1 MPKTIN
7 KREVFAMKKILAF
20 LAAAVFV
27 FGLGIVT
34 QAQDTRTGER
44 EARAEDRNLNPSGTF
59 KDQDL
64 IALKVEDPQGEDL
77 GRIGSLAI
85 DLSNGRVA
93 FSVVEDGGFW
103 GYRIGSKYVAVPLT
117 AMSLKMD
124 KNGKPD
130 KFVLDMSKKEFSKAP
145 NFSGNGL
152 PNRRQAEESYR
163 FFGQAPY

>member
-1 MPKTIN
+1 
-7 KREVFAMKKILAF
+7 MKKILAF
-20 LAAAVFV
+20 VTAAVFV
-27 FGLGIVT
+27 LGLGIVI
-34 QAQDTRTGER
+34 QAHDTRMGDR
-44 EARAEDRNLNPSGTF
+44 EARAEDRNLNSSGTF

-64 IALKVEDPQGEDL
+64 IGLEVENPQGEDL

-93 FSVVEDGGFW
+93 FSVVEYGGFW

-117 AMSLKMD
+117 AMSLKVD

-130 KFVLDMSKKEFSKAP
+130 KFVLDMTKDEFSKAP